1 MKTMNYNDDPPKG
14 KDVGSTKML
23 DTTARETNATGK
35 NSTKEHTN
43 KHSAFGKLGI
53 KGHVG
58 K

>member
-1 MKTMNYNDDPPKG
+1 MNYNDDPPKG
-14 KDVGSTKML
+14 KDVSATSML
-23 DTTARETNATGK
+23 NTTAREKNATGK

-43 KHSAFGKLGI
+43 KHTAFGKLGS